1 MSVQDDDDARE
12 FFCSEA
18 EKLDISSG
26 GIVEMKNVQVCL
38 NRGLLP
44 LEIPLKMRKV
54 AENAPGANL
63 NANQGPETGH
73 IQIRAAKRAITIP
86 ISFPPRS

>member
-1 MSVQDDDDARE
+1 ME
-12 FFCSEA
+12 
-18 EKLDISSG
+18 ISSG
-26 GIVEMKNVQVCL
+26 GIIEMKNVQVCL

-54 AENAPGANL
+54 HENTPGNSL
-63 NANQGPETGH
+63 NANSAGH

-86 ISFPPRS
+86 VSFPPRS

>member
-1 MSVQDDDDARE
+1 MQDDADARE
-12 FFCSEA
+12 LFCTEA
-18 EKLDISSG
+18 EKVDISCG

-44 LEIPLKMRKV
+44 LEIPLKVRKV
-54 AENAPGANL
+54 SQSAPGANL
-63 NANQGPETGH
+63 NTSGH

-86 ISFPPRS
+86 VSFPPRS

>member
-1 MSVQDDDDARE
+1 
-12 FFCSEA
+12 
-18 EKLDISSG
+18 LDISSG

-44 LEIPLKMRKV
+44 LEIPLKMKK
-54 AENAPGANL
+54 AQNAPGASL
-63 NANQGPETGH
+63 NSNSAGH